1 MRGTGILMRGVL
13 ASCRALAPTVG
24 VSSIG
29 LARAE
34 SLIHQGDREA
44 APVAQLAGE
53 AARDTRGLLLATVD
67 IERIADHVHSAPAR
81 ALTRYFRG
89 DPTALDELP
98 ADPGGTGFQ
107 AAVWNALRHIPA
119 GETRTYGQLAAEV
132 GHPGSARA
140 AGGAVGSNPIPLVI
154 PCHRIVGADGR
165 LTGFGGGVA
174 RKHWLLRHEGVALR
188 DDTAQL
194 ALALAD

>member
-1 MRGTGILMRGVL
+1 MTTIRWCAQDTPVGRV
-13 ASCRALAPTVG
+13 ALAWKDDVI
-24 VSSIG
+24 VA
-29 LARAE
+29 ARMDHAMSRSTWE
-34 SLIHQGDREA
+34 TKWAPGDVTSHLFAYLTARFGPEVKREE
-44 APVAQLAGE
+44 AGE
-53 AARDTRGLLLATVD
+53 R
-67 IERIADHVHSAPAR
+67 SAPAR

-107 AAVWNALRHIPA
+107 AAVWNALRRIPV